1 MSTEIVINATP
12 EETRVAIL
20 ENDIPVE
27 FYFDREKERG
37 IIGNVYKGRVVKVLP
52 GIQAAFVDIGTEKA
66 AFLYVDDVMAPTSS
80 SDEPE
85 ESDDDED
92 DVADS
97 LLSDAID
104 ATEEGGRRET
114 AAVLGLAEEALEVS
128 DSAPEDTEES
138 EEEVSPRPKKRSKK
152 RAPLTID
159 MLLKEGQEIIVQ
171 VSKEPI
177 GVKGPRVTGYVS
189 LPGRYLVFLPT
200 VSQVGI
206 SRKITQESER
216 RRLKEMIRKAKKPGT
231 GYIVRTV
238 SVGMTD
244 EEIVQDMAFLEAVWT
259 EILAKHGNRPAP
271 ALLHNDVDIIFQ
283 IVRDLFTREVRQLT
297 LDSKREHD
305 RIASYLER
313 YPAGYAARLRLWDK
327 ETPIFEFYDL
337 EKEIVRAKSRKVW
350 LKSGGYLI
358 IDRTEALTVIDV
370 NTGRFVGKKDLE
382 ETIFKTNMEAAKE
395 IARQL
400 RLRNTGGIIVIDFI
414 DMDKEKN
421 RTKLFQ
427 AFSTAL
433 ETDKAKTNILKIS
446 ELGLVQMSR
455 ERTQEDL
462 LRSLCEPCVY
472 CDGRGYT
479 KSATTV
485 CYEIFREIRRLAVSG
500 RYKKVLMGVHPEV
513 AQLLAEGERTRL
525 ESLEREFDKKMIVRA
540 DANLHVEQYEIVPI

>member
-20 ENDIPVE
+20 ENGIPVE
-27 FYFDREKERG
+27 FYFDRERERG
-37 IIGNVYKGRVVKVLP
+37 IIGNVYKGRVLKVLP

-80 SDEPE
+80 EGEPE
-85 ESDDDED
+85 ESNDED
-92 DVADS
+92 AAADS
-97 LLSDAID
+97 LLSDMIGATERDEGSPDGAEEISEAID
-104 ATEEGGRRET
+104 AVTGET
-114 AAVLGLAEEALEVS
+114 VS
-128 DSAPEDTEES
+128 S
-138 EEEVSPRPKKRSKK
+138 EEEVAPRPKKRSKK

-159 MLLKEGQEIIVQ
+159 MLLKEGQEIVVQ

-177 GVKGPRVTGYVS
+177 GVKGPRVTTYVS

-216 RRLKEMIRKAKKPGT
+216 RRLKEMIRRLKKPGT

-238 SVGMTD
+238 SDGMTD
-244 EEIVQDMAFLEAVWT
+244 EEIVQDMAFLEAVWAG
-259 EILAKHGNRPAP
+259 ILAKQEKRPAP
-271 ALLHNDVDIIFQ
+271 VLLHNDLDIVFRV
-283 IVRDLFTREVRQLT
+283 VRDLFTREVRQLT
-297 LDSKREHD
+297 LDSKSEYD
-305 RIASYLER
+305 RIASYVQTYL
-313 YPAGYAARLRLWDK
+313 AGYASRLRLWDK

-337 EKEIVRAKSRKVW
+337 EKEIVRAKARKVW
-350 LKSGGYLI
+350 LKSGGYLM

-421 RTKLFQ
+421 RDKLFQ

-433 ETDKAKTNILKIS
+433 EADKAKTNILKIS

-462 LRSLCEPCVY
+462 LRSLCEPCAY

-479 KSATTV
+479 KSAATV
-485 CYEIFREIRRLAVSG
+485 CYEIFREVRRLAVSG

-513 AQLLAEGERTRL
+513 ARLLADGERTRL
-525 ESLEREFDKKMIVRA
+525 ESLEREYDKKMIVRA